1 MVALEG
7 ISVQVVIL
15 AGGFGTRLSEETD
28 LIPKPMVR
36 IGDIPILHHIINF
49 YSGFGHKDFVIALGY
64 KADVIIDYFEV
75 NKNSELTITLV
86 DTGLETSTGGR
97 IKKLKDILDDEF
109 MLTYGDGLSNV
120 NINELLD
127 HHRRFGKIA
136 TVTAVRPPARFV
148 TIEIS
153 NGVVTK
159 FAEKDPQDAG
169 WINGGFFCLN
179 KRVCDYISDFTT
191 SFESEPLNDLVEI
204 QELTAYEH
212 QGWWQPMDTLRD
224 KRTLQS
230 IWDKG
235 DAPWLMK

>member
-1 MVALEG
+1 M
-7 ISVQVVIL
+7 QVVIL

-36 IGDIPILHHIINF
+36 IGSIPILQHIMN
-49 YSGFGHKDFVIALGY
+49 YYAEYGHKEFIVALGY
-64 KADVIIDYFEV
+64 KAEVIQEYF
-75 NKNSELTITLV
+75 KNNENLDWKINLV

-97 IKKLKDILDDEF
+97 IKKLEDQLDDEF

-120 NINELLD
+120 NINNLLD
-127 HHRRFGKIA
+127 HHRRFGKLA
-136 TVTAVRPPARFV
+136 TVTAVRPPARFG

-179 KRVCDYISDFTT
+179 KRVCTFISDSTT
-191 SFESEPLNDLVEI
+191 SFESQPLNHLVDI
-204 QELTAYEH
+204 RELTAYEH
-212 QGWWQPMDTLRD
+212 HGWWQPMDTLRD
-224 KRTLQS
+224 KRSLES
-230 IWDKG
+230 LWEKG
-235 DAPWLMK
+235 EAPWLTK

>member
-1 MVALEG
+1 M
-7 ISVQVVIL
+7 QVVIL

-28 LIPKPMVR
+28 LIPKPMVK
-36 IGDIPILHHIINF
+36 IGNVPILQHIINF
-49 YSGFGHKDFVIALGY
+49 YSNFGHKDFIVALGY
-64 KADVIIDYFEV
+64 KADVIIEYFESTI
-75 NKNSELTITLV
+75 NSDLNIKLI

-97 IKKLKDILDDEF
+97 IKKLENELDDEF

-120 NINELLD
+120 NIDDLID

-136 TVTAVRPPARFV
+136 TVTAVRPPARFG

-179 KRVCDYISDFTT
+179 KKVCNFISDLTT
-191 SFESEPLNDLVEI
+191 SFESEPLNYLVEI
-204 QELTAYEH
+204 QQLSAFEH
-212 QGWWQPMDTLRD
+212 NGWWQPMDTLRD
-224 KRTLQS
+224 KRALQL
-230 IWDKG
+230 IWEKG

>member
-1 MVALEG
+1 M
-7 ISVQVVIL
+7 QVVIL

-36 IGDIPILHHIINF
+36 IGDIPILHHIIDF
-49 YSGFGHKDFVIALGY
+49 YARFGHKDFVIALGY
-64 KADVIIDYFEV
+64 KADVIVDYFEV
-75 NKNSELTITLV
+75 NKNSELTIKLV

-136 TVTAVRPPARFV
+136 TVTAVRPPARFG

-153 NGVVTK
+153 NGIVTK

-179 KRVCDYISDFTT
+179 KKVCDYISNFTT
-191 SFESEPLNDLVEI
+191 SFESEPLNYLVGI

-235 DAPWLMK
+235 DAPWLQKH

>member
-1 MVALEG
+1 M
-7 ISVQVVIL
+7 QVVIL

-49 YSGFGHKDFVIALGY
+49 YSGFGHKEFVIALGY
-64 KADVIIDYFEV
+64 KADVVFDYFEV

-136 TVTAVRPPARFV
+136 TVTAVRPPARFG

-179 KRVCDYISDFTT
+179 KKVCDYISDFTT
-191 SFESEPLNDLVEI
+191 SFESEPLNELVEI

-235 DAPWLMK
+235 NAPWLMK